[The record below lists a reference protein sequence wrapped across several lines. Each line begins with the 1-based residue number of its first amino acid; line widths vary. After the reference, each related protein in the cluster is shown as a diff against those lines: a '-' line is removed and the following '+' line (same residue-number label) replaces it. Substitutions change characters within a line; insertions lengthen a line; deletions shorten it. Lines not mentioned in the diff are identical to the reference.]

1 VVSNRIGKDI
11 DVFSRAAYQESE
23 MATEKHTRAESM
35 RCFIISVCDRSINRF
50 AALAT
55 EIGSIRSVFLQ

>member
-1 VVSNRIGKDI
+1 MSNRIGKDI
-11 DVFSRAAYQESE
+11 DVFSRSAYREGE

-35 RCFIISVCDRSINRF
+35 RSFIISVCNQSINQF

-55 EIGSIRSVFLQ
+55 EIGSERSVFLQ